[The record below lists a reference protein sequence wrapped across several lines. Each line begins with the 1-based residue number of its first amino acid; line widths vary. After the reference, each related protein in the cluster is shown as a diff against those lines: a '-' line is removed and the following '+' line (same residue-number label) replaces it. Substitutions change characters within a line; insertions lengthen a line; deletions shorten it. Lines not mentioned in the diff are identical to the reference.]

1 MNCSNNVGILLS
13 SQLLHRIRAGFATRE
28 QAKLY
33 FQFGKRLG
41 LQPVLFDLR
50 GLDLTNRRIRGY
62 VWHPTSRSYIPVHR
76 PLPPV
81 VHSRVLGYSPK
92 LTRLSQ
98 IMGKR
103 LFNPPIRRE
112 KVFIHRLLSRN
123 PTVRTHLPAMIPLT
137 ETTKAVAWI
146 DKYPVVFIKP
156 VIGSLG
162 QNIIRIENM
171 GKGSFLV
178 HPYIG
183 KRTRMSTSGL
193 ARYLGTL
200 KQRRYYLV
208 QQGIPLARF
217 NGAPFDFRVS
227 VQKGRFGR
235 WEISGIAAKVAR
247 KQSHMTNIA
256 QNGKAMRAW
265 TVLNRCFPKQR
276 IQAILHRISHL
287 SIATCQEL
295 EKTWPAFA
303 DAGLDVGVDQ
313 KGRPWLIEVNF
324 RDLRIIFPLAGDKK
338 MFQRTYLNPLL
349 YAAFLR
355 H

>member
-1 MNCSNNVGILLS
+1 
-13 SQLLHRIRAGFATRE
+13 
-28 QAKLY
+28 
-33 FQFGKRLG
+33 
-41 LQPVLFDLR
+41 
-50 GLDLTNRRIRGY
+50 
-62 VWHPTSRSYIPVHR
+62 
-76 PLPPV
+76 
-81 VHSRVLGYSPK
+81 
-92 LTRLSQ
+92 
-98 IMGKR
+98 MGKR
-103 LFNPPIRRE
+103 LFNPPVRRD

-123 PTVRTHLPAMIPLT
+123 TTVRPHLPAMIPLT
-137 ETTKAVAWI
+137 ETTKAVTWI

-162 QNIIRIENM
+162 HHIIRIENM
-171 GKGSFLV
+171 GKKSFLV
-178 HPYIG
+178 HPYRG
-183 KRTRMSTSGL
+183 KKTRMSASGL

-200 KQRRYYLV
+200 KQRRYYI

-247 KQSHMTNIA
+247 EQSHMTNIA

-265 TVLNRCFPKQR
+265 TALNRCFPKQR
-276 IQAILHRISHL
+276 IQAILNRISHL

-303 DAGLDVGVDQ
+303 DAGLDVGIDQ

-338 MFQRTYLNPLL
+338 MFHRTYLNPLY